1 VVPDR
6 ESGSRWECIVVLI
19 PVTAILAVTSLAS
32 WIAYLVFCKF
42 LVTHTND
49 STSLRDAAVAAKA
62 FRAAA
67 PAAIAQA
74 VARLVTLLHR

>member
-1 VVPDR
+1 M
-6 ESGSRWECIVVLI
+6 
-19 PVTAILAVTSLAS
+19 AILAVTSLAG
-32 WIAYLVFCKF
+32 WIAYLLFCKF
-42 LVTHTND
+42 LVKHTND

-74 VARLVTLLHR
+74 AARLVTLLHR